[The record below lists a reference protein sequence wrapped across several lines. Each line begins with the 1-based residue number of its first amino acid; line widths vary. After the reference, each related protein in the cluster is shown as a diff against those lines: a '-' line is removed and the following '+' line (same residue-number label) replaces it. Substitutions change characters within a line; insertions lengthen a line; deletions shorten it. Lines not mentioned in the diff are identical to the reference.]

1 MTVTPAARLERIIG
15 TVLRVGVTTSSVCL
29 ASGVAL
35 FFLSG
40 GPAAAVLLQAGILI
54 LFATPVA
61 RVAVSIAQY
70 VNERDWTFTA
80 LTVIVLVELMASVVA
95 ALVFHRK
102 L

>member
-1 MTVTPAARLERIIG
+1 MPAARLERIIG
-15 TVLRVGVTTSSVCL
+15 TVLRVGVNTSTVCL
-29 ASGVAL
+29 ACGVAL

-40 GPAAAVLLQAGILI
+40 SPIASILLQAGIVI

-61 RVAVSIAQY
+61 RVVVSIVQY
-70 VNERDWTFTA
+70 AGERDWTFTT
-80 LTVIVLVELMASVVA
+80 LTAIVLVELLASVAA